1 MHLVVGLGNPGAKYQ
16 DNRHNLGF
24 MVADEL
30 LRRGGGPRGTTT
42 TDKFGASIAQVT
54 VAGQRLLVCKPMQF
68 MNVSGQA
75 VASVAG
81 FWKIELDHTIV
92 VHDELDI
99 PFERLKLGTGG
110 GPGGH
115 NGVRSVISAL
125 GDPGFPRVRIG
136 VGRPPPSW
144 DPADY
149 VLANFTRAEAAALPD
164 IVGRAADAVEA
175 IAALGITAAM
185 NKFNTKPQSGKN
197 SPKDDDNRG

>member
-30 LRRGGGPRGTTT
+30 LRRGGRPAT
-42 TDKFGASIAQVT
+42 TDKFGASLGQVT

-92 VHDELDI
+92 VQDELDI

-110 GPGGH
+110 G
-115 NGVRSVISAL
+115 R
-125 GDPGFPRVRIG
+125 R
-136 VGRPPPSW
+136 
-144 DPADY
+144 
-149 VLANFTRAEAAALPD
+149 
-164 IVGRAADAVEA
+164 
-175 IAALGITAAM
+175 
-185 NKFNTKPQSGKN
+185 
-197 SPKDDDNRG
+197 

>member
-1 MHLVVGLGNPGAKYQ
+1 MHLGVGLGNPGAKYQ

-30 LRRGGGPRGTTT
+30 LRRGGSPAT
-42 TDKFGASIAQVT
+42 TDKFGASLAQVT

-68 MNVSGQA
+68 RNVSGQA

-81 FWKIELDHTIV
+81 FWKIEHDHTIV

-125 GDPGFPRVRIG
+125 GDPGFARVRIG
-136 VGRPPPSW
+136 VGRPAPSW

-197 SPKDDDNRG
+197 SAKDNDNRG

>member
-30 LRRGGGPRGTTT
+30 LRRGGGPAKVTMS
-42 TDKFGASIAQVT
+42 DKFGASLGQVT

-68 MNVSGQA
+68 MNVSGQV
-75 VASVAG
+75 VASVAR

-99 PFERLKLGTGG
+99 PFERLKLGAGG

-115 NGVRSVISAL
+115 NGVRSVIGAL
-125 GDPGFPRVRIG
+125 GDPGFARVRIG
-136 VGRPPPSW
+136 VGRPAPSW

-149 VLANFTRAEAAALPD
+149 LLANFTRAEAVALPD

-175 IAALGITAAM
+175 IAAQGLTAAM

-197 SPKDDDNRG
+197 SAKDNDNRG

>member
-30 LRRGGGPRGTTT
+30 LRRGGGPTT
-42 TDKFGASIAQVT
+42 TDKFGASIGQVT
-54 VAGQRLLVCKPMQF
+54 VAGQRLIVCKPMQF

-75 VASVAG
+75 VASVAR
-81 FWKIELDHTIV
+81 FWKIELDHIIV

-99 PFERLKLGTGG
+99 PFERLKLGSGG

-125 GDPGFPRVRIG
+125 GDPGFARVRIG
-136 VGRPPPSW
+136 IGRPAPSW

-149 VLANFTRAEAAALPD
+149 VLANFTRAEAALLPD

-175 IAALGITAAM
+175 IAAQGLTAAM
-185 NKFNTKPQSGKN
+185 NKFNTKPQSI
-197 SPKDDDNRG
+197 KDKTG

>member
-30 LRRGGGPRGTTT
+30 LRRGGGPSGPTTS
-42 TDKFGASIAQVT
+42 DKFGASIGQVT
-54 VAGQRLLVCKPMQF
+54 VGGQRLIVCKPMQF

-115 NGVRSVISAL
+115 NGVRSLIGAL
-125 GDPGFPRVRIG
+125 GDPGFPASASASA
-136 VGRPPPSW
+136 GRPPAGTRPTTCWPTSRAPRRPRCPRSSGARRTRLRPSPPW
-144 DPADY
+144 GSRP
-149 VLANFTRAEAAALPD
+149 R
-164 IVGRAADAVEA
+164 
-175 IAALGITAAM
+175 
-185 NKFNTKPQSGKN
+185 
-197 SPKDDDNRG
+197 

>member
-30 LRRGGGPRGTTT
+30 LRRGGGPTT
-42 TDKFGASIAQVT
+42 TDKFGASLGQVT

-68 MNVSGQA
+68 MNVSGLA

-125 GDPGFPRVRIG
+125 GDPGFARVRIG
-136 VGRPPPSW
+136 VG
-144 DPADY
+144 
-149 VLANFTRAEAAALPD
+149 
-164 IVGRAADAVEA
+164 
-175 IAALGITAAM
+175 
-185 NKFNTKPQSGKN
+185 
-197 SPKDDDNRG
+197 

>member
-30 LRRGGGPRGTTT
+30 LRRGGAPTT
-42 TDKFGASIAQVT
+42 TDKFGASLGQVT
-54 VAGQRLLVCKPMQF
+54 IGGQRFIVCKPMQF

-75 VASVAG
+75 VASIAG

-136 VGRPPPSW
+136 VGRPPASW

-185 NKFNTKPQSGKN
+185 NKFNTRPQSGKN
-197 SPKDDDNRG
+197 SAKDDDNRGRT